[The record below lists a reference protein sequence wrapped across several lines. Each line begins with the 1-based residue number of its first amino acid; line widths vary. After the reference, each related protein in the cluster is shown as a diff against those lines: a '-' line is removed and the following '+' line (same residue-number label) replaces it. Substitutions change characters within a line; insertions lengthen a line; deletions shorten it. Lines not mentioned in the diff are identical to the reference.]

1 MPSRPSAPFSVSH
14 PDYTVSRLTVQDAD
28 ELQRLFKTCSD
39 LFELTN
45 GVPPTPTAARDEFS
59 DVPDGK
65 SPQDIH
71 AFGLVA
77 HRSILA
83 GVIIAVQHYPDAEMW
98 WIGLMLLA
106 PKHRGRGIGAE
117 FYRAFERWLGEQSV
131 AYVSLCA
138 IAPNLSGRQF
148 WQRMGF
154 EIICQTAPRSYG
166 CKTHVV
172 YVYRRTLPVQS
183 G

>member
-1 MPSRPSAPFSVSH
+1 MPSIPSAPFGVSH

-28 ELQRLFKTCSD
+28 ALQRLFETCGD
-39 LFELTN
+39 FFELTN
-45 GVPPTPTAARDEFS
+45 GMPPIPTAARDEFS

-77 HRSILA
+77 HRSILV
-83 GVIIAVQHYPDAEMW
+83 GVIIAVQHYPDAETW

-106 PKHRGRGIGAE
+106 PEHRGQGIGAK
-117 FYRAFERWLGEQSV
+117 FYRAFEQWLAEHGV
-131 AYVSLCA
+131 VHVSLCA
-138 IAPNLSGRQF
+138 IAPNHTGRQF
-148 WQRMGF
+148 WQQMGF
-154 EIICQTAPRSYG
+154 EVIRRTASRPYG

-172 YVYRRTLPVQS
+172 YVYRRTLPAQS